1 VDDVRPRRANSVPSA
16 PLTLVGASP
25 QPGRRRFTDRHAA
38 LLRDPELLERAEW
51 SATALW
57 ACLEH
62 LRFSTVTQAARAAVV
77 DAWLDGPDAFCVLYR
92 PPFDEARVVGLC
104 RCRQEAL
111 EAREWRLG
119 DMTAWGYDMTS
130 DMTSDDGTRGL
141 PGDDLLAFDAD
152 WVDPVAFGWNV
163 ADFDIGEPL
172 GFVATILRY
181 DRGDIG
187 WWGSLGVALP
197 SPPRMAE

>member
-1 VDDVRPRRANSVPSA
+1 VDDVRPRVTGSGPPA
-16 PLTLVGASP
+16 PLILVGGSP

-38 LLRDPELLERAEW
+38 LLHGLELRERAEW

-62 LRFSTVTQAARAAVV
+62 LRVSTVTQAARVAVV
-77 DAWLDGPDAFCVLYR
+77 DAWLDGPDAFCVLYH
-92 PPFDEARVVGLC
+92 PPFDDGRVVGLR

-111 EAREWRLG
+111 DAREWRLG
-119 DMTAWGYDMTS
+119 DMTTWGYDMNGDVGS
-130 DMTSDDGTRGL
+130 GAWAVDG
-141 PGDDLLAFDAD
+141 LLALDPD